1 MAEEPKIDIQE
12 VANRYNNL
20 LGEYNKQRKM
30 IDKMAIKIAQHTVEI
45 TERDVV
51 IDTLKTMIPT
61 DKLPSAEAAVEAAVS
76 ETVLEEE

>member
-12 VANRYNNL
+12 VATRYNNL

-30 IDKMAIKIAQHTVEI
+30 IDKMAIKIAQHTIEI

-61 DKLPSAEAAVEAAVS
+61 GKLPSAEAAVKSAVS

>member
-12 VANRYNNL
+12 VVNRYNNL

-30 IDKMAIKIAQHTVEI
+30 IDKMAIKIAQHTIEI

-61 DKLPSAEAAVEAAVS
+61 DKLPSAEAAVKAAVS